1 MDSKTVVTEAVEN
14 ARTRRAG
21 LHQVLVELEGA
32 IAAAAPGR
40 EEAWAEEVRAKLS
53 LLAESFAAHVRATE
67 GPDGLFEQVR
77 RRAPRLDH
85 QTRQLATDHGTI
97 AAELAAATATVGP
110 HVRESREA
118 VLSLLAHL
126 ARHRQVGA
134 DLVYEAYAVDI
145 GGSD

>member
-1 MDSKTVVTEAVEN
+1 MESETVAPAIEGVKA
-14 ARTRRAG
+14 RRAD
-21 LHQVLVELEGA
+21 LHGILIELEHS

-40 EEAWAEEVRAKLS
+40 EEPWMVGVRGALDRLTQAFAE
-53 LLAESFAAHVRATE
+53 HVSATE

-85 QTRQLATDHGTI
+85 HCHRLTEDHGRISAELTTAI
-97 AAELAAATATVGP
+97 AALDSDVAGA
-110 HVRESREA
+110 REA

-126 ARHRQVGA
+126 ARHRQLGA
-134 DLVYEAYAVDI
+134 DLVYEAYAVDL

>member
-1 MDSKTVVTEAVEN
+1 MDSKTVTPAVEE

-21 LHQVLVELEGA
+21 LHGLLVELESA

-40 EEAWAEEVRAKLS
+40 EEAWADEVRAKLN
-53 LLAESFAAHVRATE
+53 LLAEAFAGHVRATE
-67 GPDGLFEQVR
+67 GPDGLFDQVR

-97 AAELAAATATVGP
+97 AAELAAATTAVGQS
-110 HVRESREA
+110 VAESRET